1 MANVNKPTGFSP
13 VGNLLG
19 GKWNEQGRVYA
30 IPTSD
35 TTNSYAIG
43 DCVMSASGSD
53 ANGVRYIQKWGG
65 ATTTSALP
73 LGIIVGIRVADPG
86 VSLVGTTLTLEQAYI
101 AAGTRA
107 NVRYVYVVDDPFVLF
122 EAQFD
127 STGAT
132 QAQLSLNA
140 AVTISAANQSSLA
153 PSAPYSDMV
162 LTGPAVTAT
171 LPIRLLGAVQRVDNQ
186 VTSAASPYV
195 RVLCKWNYHEYGTIG
210 SASGTVVN
218 YLAV

>member
-1 MANVNKPTGFSP
+1 MANVNKPNGFSP

-19 GKWNEQGRVYA
+19 GKWNEQGRLYA

-53 ANGVRYIQKWGG
+53 ANGVRDVQKWGG

-86 VSLVGTTLTLEQAYI
+86 TSLVGNSLSLEKAYI
-101 AAGTRA
+101 AAGSRTS
-107 NVRYVYVVDDPFVLF
+107 VRYVYVVDDPFVLF

-127 STGAT
+127 ATGAT
-132 QAQLSLNA
+132 QAQLSMNA
-140 AVTISAANQSSLA
+140 AVTISAANQTSLSN
-153 PSAPYSDMV
+153 SAPYSDMV
-162 LTGPAVTAT
+162 LTSPAVTAT
-171 LPIRLLGAVQRVDNQ
+171 LPVRLLGAVQKGDNQ

-195 RVLCKWNYHEYGTIG
+195 RVLCKWNYHEYGVIG

>member
-19 GKWNEQGRVYA
+19 AAWNQQGRLYS
-30 IPTSD
+30 IPVAD

-43 DCVMSASGSD
+43 DVVMSRSGSD
-53 ANGVRYIQKWGG
+53 ANGVRNVQKWGG

-86 VSLVGTTLTLEQAYI
+86 VSLVGGPLSLEASYI
-101 AAGTRA
+101 EAGTRS
-107 NVRYVYVVDDPFVLF
+107 NIRYVYVVDDPFVLF

-132 QAQLSLNA
+132 QAQLSMNA
-140 AVTISAANQSSLA
+140 AVTISAADQTSLA

-171 LPIRLLGAVQRVDNQ
+171 LPVRLLGAVQRPENH
-186 VTSAASPYV
+186 VTSGASPYV